1 MIKFKDK
8 DNNDTD
14 NFLRV
19 TIISPVT
26 YELITLLD
34 KNNVDI
40 GAVFNY
46 KDLNKYIKEHDCI
59 MDELRYYMC
68 NRMNQLINYKDIDR
82 IQNITRIN
90 CLGIDDTYFLY
101 IGGYYYLT
109 NDINFIQKYIKR

>member
-1 MIKFKDK
+1 MIKFKEK
-8 DNNDTD
+8 DN

-26 YELITLLD
+26 YEMITLLD
-34 KNNVDI
+34 KNCDDI
-40 GAVFNY
+40 GSVY
-46 KDLNKYIKEHDCI
+46 KFKEYNKVIKEHECI
-59 MDELRYYMC
+59 MDELRFYMC
-68 NRMNQLINYKDIDR
+68 NRMNQLINYKEIDR

-109 NDINFIQKYIKR
+109 NDMNFIQKYIKR

>member
-1 MIKFKDK
+1 MIKFKD
-8 DNNDTD
+8 NND

-26 YELITLLD
+26 YELISLLD
-34 KNNVDI
+34 KENVDI
-40 GAVFNY
+40 SAVYNY
-46 KDLNKYIKEHDCI
+46 KDLNRIIKEHDCI

-68 NRMNQLINYKDIDR
+68 NRMNQLINYKNIVKV
-82 IQNITRIN
+82 QNITKIN

-101 IGGYYYLT
+101 IDGCYYLT